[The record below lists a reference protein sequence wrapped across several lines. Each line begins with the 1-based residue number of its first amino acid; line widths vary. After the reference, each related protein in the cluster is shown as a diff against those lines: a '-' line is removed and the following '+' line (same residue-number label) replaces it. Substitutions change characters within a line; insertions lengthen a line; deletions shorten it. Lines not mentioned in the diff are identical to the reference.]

1 MAIELSTAG
10 ILVKWA
16 VGDTRPTTGYS
27 VIRGV
32 KSISEF
38 NPEPSTLDVT
48 DLSDKEFKRYIS
60 GLKDISGTQQL
71 TVNDFADFRDDWDDL
86 LEAANGGAVWFEY
99 AIPGMDSYYY
109 KGIPSPL
116 GFNGADVDSVLENV
130 AYITPNSAPVWAT
143 ASTN

>member
-16 VGDTRPTTGYS
+16 TGTTRPSTGYKT
-27 VIRGV
+27 IRGV

-38 NPEPSTLDVT
+38 NPEPSTLEVT
-48 DLSDKEFKRYIS
+48 DLSDKEWKRYIP
-60 GLKDISGTQQL
+60 GLKDVGGTQQL
-71 TVNDFADFRDDWDDL
+71 TVNDFADFRDDWEEL
-86 LEAANGGAVWFEY
+86 LAAAEDGEIWFEY

-109 KGIPSPL
+109 KGVPSAL
-116 GFNGADVDSVLENV
+116 GFNGADVDAVLENV

-143 ASTN
+143 ASN